1 MAKRGEEFV
10 FNGAEQEVTD
20 TNGNIIIL
28 KGYHKLIKVA
38 DYRLF
43 GRIKEWL
50 KGESWYILDDD
61 ITKVVNCYGYVEDR
75 CLDKAVYY
83 YKG

>member
-1 MAKRGEEFV
+1 MAKRGEEFI
-10 FNGAEQEVTD
+10 FDSAEQEVTD
-20 TNGNIIIL
+20 TYGNTIIL
-28 KGYHKLIKVA
+28 KGYHKLRKVA

-50 KGESWYILDDD
+50 KGESWYIVDND

-75 CLDKAVYY
+75 CLNKVI
-83 YKG
+83 

>member
-1 MAKRGEEFV
+1 MKPKRGEEFI
-10 FNGAEQEVTD
+10 FDSAEQEVND
-20 TNGNIIIL
+20 AHGNTIVL
-28 KGYHKLIKVA
+28 KGYHTLRKVA

-50 KGESWYILDDD
+50 KGESWYILDND

-75 CLDKAVYY
+75 CLNKITP
-83 YKG
+83 